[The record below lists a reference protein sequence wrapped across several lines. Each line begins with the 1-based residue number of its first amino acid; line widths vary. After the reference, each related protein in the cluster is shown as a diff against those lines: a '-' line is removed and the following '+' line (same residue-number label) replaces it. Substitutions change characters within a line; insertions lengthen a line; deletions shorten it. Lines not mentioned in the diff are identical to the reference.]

1 MKADCRHRL
10 KKTQFRNFF
19 KEKAETFPIDSQDPL
34 LRI

>member
-19 KEKAETFPIDSQDPL
+19 KGKEKKSLSISTVL
-34 LRI
+34 